1 MKYVFF
7 LLLLVPFSQLSF
19 GEEIPDYNKPYAPI
33 FFDKPI
39 YSWTEKVEITVIAPS
54 WNTGMNLIDSIGGDP
69 DYAVNIYTNNNQLK
83 EYRLY
88 ETDPSSGIFTGEII
102 LTGFFHDVNGD
113 GINDTNPR
121 TMGAGPN
128 GGYLENDE
136 DSGITVSFEFA
147 DGVVLSESARIEWNR
162 GDLKIIDVTE
172 DSAKIKLIERDMNL
186 NPESIDTVN
195 IDVFSEDDIAGV
207 SMEIAEIT
215 ENSGIFEGIISITKD
230 NQSSGTR
237 LYALPD
243 SQITAKYTDK
253 TLPKPYNTNDDLDIL
268 AQEII
273 ISSMPTTER
282 LIMNNSDILAQN
294 GKSIRELDVGQTG
307 MIFSKITNTLDY
319 THDFAYIVQIKNEKN
334 DVVSLSWITGEV
346 IPSQELGMSIS
357 WTPKEPGKYS
367 IDRFVWNS
375 IKDSIPLTNTIST
388 EILIQ

>member
-128 GGYLENDE
+128 GGYLQNDE

-147 DGVVLSESARIEWNR
+147 DGVVLSESARIEWNK
-162 GDLKIIDVTE
+162 GDLEIIDVTE

-243 SQITAKYTDK
+243 SQITAKYTDM